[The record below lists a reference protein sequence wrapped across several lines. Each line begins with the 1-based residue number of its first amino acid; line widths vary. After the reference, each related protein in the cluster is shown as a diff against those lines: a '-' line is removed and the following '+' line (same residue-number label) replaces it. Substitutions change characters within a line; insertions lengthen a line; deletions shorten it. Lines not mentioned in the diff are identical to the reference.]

1 MKVNMQRKEVA
12 VLRREYMLVDRPTL
26 ENVTATNEEINMLI
40 DKYNFTIREAQ
51 IMWLL
56 RAKLPTDL
64 SLIVSARTHVYNMR
78 NKLKPHNME
87 IQNLW
92 RGVYQLSVVGD

>member
-1 MKVNMQRKEVA
+1 MKANIQRREVA

-26 ENVTATNEEINMLI
+26 DNVTATDEELFTLCEQ
-40 DKYNFTIREAQ
+40 YSFTIREAQ

-56 RAKLPTDL
+56 RAKIPTDL

-92 RGVYQLSVVGD
+92 RGVYQLSIVGD